1 MKETI
6 KNFLKSWL
14 LPIGSVFGYFQ
25 FLSPLLVFQKNF
37 LKSQILVLL
46 LSIVGVTIYNLVN
59 NQYSY
64 RNPEK
69 SKLILEIKHGD
80 IFSEK
85 YDTSIRVIPVDE
97 DITKNCEGKM
107 RITSIQYQF
116 MSKKLR
122 EARIELDSVRNNG
135 NRITGDDKYLF
146 LKIAK
151 FNHRNHIELSNY
163 KEYFE
168 MIYELCKEMDNKT
181 GNKEFVCPVIGGS
194 IRFKEGNLSSM
205 QRLQLLKLAIESYDF
220 KQEIK
225 ITVVV
230 KRDGLK
236 YNLRAL

>member
-6 KNFLKSWL
+6 KNFFKSWL

-25 FLSPLLVFQKNF
+25 FLSSVFQDDF
-37 LKSQILVLL
+37 LKFQGVVIV
-46 LSIVGVTIYNLVN
+46 LSIVGVTIYNLGN

-85 YDTSIRVIPVDE
+85 YDTSVRVIPVDE
-97 DITKNCEGKM
+97 DITQNCEGKM